1 MPYRR
6 SFRRPGYRRRS
17 QPTLARRQGGTGATF
32 SGSVGLIRH
41 SVGSSFDL
49 ATREAVCTPLVNY
62 DPTNYGTPV
71 ALDGSSTKVLAN
83 TIADEGS
90 RVDFVRVNITITQSD
105 TSKNNTVYIG
115 TISTSFNEGQL
126 SAALM
131 TTNFK
136 DFIASNAAGEMSASN
151 TPQTYSVD
159 EYTFKDIQQHN
170 IRGLLTPQFQLYS
183 GRVITMNQVIPLPRK
198 NRRSQN
204 GSFFGLVF
212 MNNSG
217 AGGSDV
223 NIRIDRFFKEI
234 PADVA

>member
-6 SFRRPGYRRRS
+6 SFGRSRSRRGI
-17 QPTLARRQGGTGATF
+17 TLATRQGGTGSTF
-32 SGSVGLIRH
+32 SGSVGLVRH
-41 SVGSSFDL
+41 STGVSFDL
-49 ATREAVCTPLVNY
+49 GTREAVCYPLVNY
-62 DPTNYGTPV
+62 DPSNYGTPV
-71 ALDGSSTKVLAN
+71 ALDGSSTKVL
-83 TIADEGS
+83 TSTLTDEGS

-126 SAALM
+126 SSALM

-136 DFIASNAAGEMSASN
+136 DFISSNADGEMTASS

-159 EYTFKDIQQHN
+159 EYTLKDIQQHN
-170 IRGLLTPQFQLYS
+170 IRNLLSPQFQLYS
-183 GRVITMNQVIPLPRK
+183 GRVITMNQVVPLPRK

-204 GSFFGLVF
+204 GNFFGLVF
-212 MNNSG
+212 MNDSG
-217 AGGSDV
+217 ASGSDV
-223 NIRIDRFFKEI
+223 NIRLDRFFKEI